1 MNRLTET
8 KLDINDPKIRWAQ
21 QIADVKKE
29 KQVIIANAIGGYDI
43 KRESAVSLFFND
55 IVTVIEPKNHR
66 FADRDLTILN
76 RLRRG
81 INLCVVDIK
90 ELNQSVR
97 A

>member
-1 MNRLTET
+1 M
-8 KLDINDPKIRWAQ
+8 LDINDPKIRWAQ

-55 IVTVIEPKNHR
+55 IVAVIEPKNHR
-66 FADRDLTILN
+66 FADRDISVIS
-76 RLRRG
+76 RIKRG
-81 INLCVVDIK
+81 MDLCVIDDSDIA
-90 ELNQSVR
+90 QSVR